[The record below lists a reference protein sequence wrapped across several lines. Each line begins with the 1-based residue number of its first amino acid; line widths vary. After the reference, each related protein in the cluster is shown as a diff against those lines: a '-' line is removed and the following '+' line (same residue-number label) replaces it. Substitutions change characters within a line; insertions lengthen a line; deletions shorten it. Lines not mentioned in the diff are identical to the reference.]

1 VFVRALSRAKIKF
14 GLIMQ
19 EIVLI
24 YPTSDGSREIAVE
37 GEKMSFGRGSEADF
51 RFEDD
56 GLSRLHATVYR
67 DGDDVWIVDENS
79 TNGTF
84 VNGEKVASS
93 GKPLKNGDAIKI
105 GHYTTLRVS
114 IAAEQ
119 AISRAAIANQ
129 ADSSKKTA
137 ESASS
142 SVNASYFLPLA
153 VIGIAVLVITASAVF
168 IGVTSGSGSESK
180 GNIAERAEEY
190 DTPPVS
196 DNDDVSNQKTPTP
209 TPKNENSNAARE
221 IADNS
226 ISDVPENEVPENTNF
241 LSGQK
246 YPDLTDSE
254 KSKYV
259 EVKALKVAR
268 MIGNSESKSIPPAA
282 VEKIKAWVDGYAKR
296 INTKSIGG
304 CRFGDNLQVTYER
317 ASKNAPFIIRA
328 FNARGIDPQI
338 GLYLAMIESEHCVC
352 LQSPTGPLGMF
363 QFTQATGRLHG
374 LNIKPGASPANPD
387 ERCEPEPSARAAS
400 SYMKALTLRFGTG
413 PLSVPLAIG
422 SYNSGEGG
430 LSTNLKA
437 ALEKNE
443 SQERS
448 FWTLI
453 ANADSLSKQFQ
464 LENVKY
470 VPKFFAAAIIG
481 ENPQDFGLKLQ
492 KLSTYTE

>member
-1 VFVRALSRAKIKF
+1 
-14 GLIMQ
+14 MQ
-19 EIVLI
+19 EVVLI
-24 YPTSDGSREIAVE
+24 YPTPEGSQEIAIE

-56 GLSRLHATVYR
+56 GLSRLHSTIYR
-67 DGDDVWIVDENS
+67 DGENVWIVDENS

-84 VNGEKVASS
+84 VNGEKVGSS
-93 GKPLKNGDAIKI
+93 GTALKNGDAVKI
-105 GHYTTLRVS
+105 GHYTTLKVRINVGQS
-114 IAAEQ
+114 GSSEI
-119 AISRAAIANQ
+119 ISA
-129 ADSSKKTA
+129 KTA
-137 ESASS
+137 TVSASS
-142 SVNASYFLPLA
+142 STNSSYFLPLA
-153 VIGIAVLVITASAVF
+153 IIGIALLVITASAVF
-168 IGVTSGSGSESK
+168 IGITVNGGGKSNVVKTDEK
-180 GNIAERAEEY
+180 Y
-190 DTPPVS
+190 DTPVS
-196 DNDDVSNQKTPTP
+196 SDEKTDEDNDKSPTPTP
-209 TPKNENSNAARE
+209 MPKNENSKSVE
-221 IADNS
+221 IVEDKTDLTNS
-226 ISDVPENEVPENTNF
+226 PESGNTGTGNID
-241 LSGQK
+241 LSGKK
-246 YPDLTDSE
+246 YLDLSDSE

-259 EVKALKVAR
+259 EAKTLKVAR

-282 VEKIKAWVDGYAKR
+282 VEKIKSWVDGYARR
-296 INTKSIGG
+296 INTKSLSG

-374 LNIKPGASPANPD
+374 LNIRPGASPSNPD
-387 ERCEPEPSARAAS
+387 ERCEPEPAARAAS

-448 FWTLI
+448 VWTLM
-453 ANADSLSKQFQ
+453 ANAESLSKQYQ

-470 VPKFFAAAIIG
+470 VPKFFAAAIVG
-481 ENPQDFGLKLQ
+481 ENPPDFGLKLQ
-492 KLSTYTE
+492 PLSTYSK

>member
-1 VFVRALSRAKIKF
+1 
-14 GLIMQ
+14 MQ
-19 EIVLI
+19 EVVLI

-37 GEKMSFGRGSEADF
+37 GEKMTFGRGSEADF

-67 DGDDVWIVDENS
+67 EGDDVWIVDENS

-84 VNGEKVASS
+84 VNGEKVGSS
-93 GKPLKNGDAIKI
+93 GTPLKNGDAIKI

-119 AISRAAIANQ
+119 AISKAAVLNA
-129 ADSSKKTA
+129 ADSTKKTA
-137 ESASS
+137 ESASLS
-142 SVNASYFLPLA
+142 ATPSYFLPLA
-153 VIGIAVLVITASAVF
+153 VIGVAVLVITASAVF
-168 IGVTSGSGSESK
+168 IGVTSGSENK
-180 GNIAERAEEY
+180 GNLAERAEEF

-196 DNDDVSNQKTPTP
+196 GNDDESNKKTPTP
-209 TPKNENSNAARE
+209 TPKNENSNTTRE
-221 IADNS
+221 IEDNS
-226 ISDVPENEVPENTNF
+226 ISDLPENENEVPEDTNF
-241 LSGQK
+241 LSGKK
-246 YPDLTDSE
+246 YPDLSDSE
-254 KSKYV
+254 KSKYI
-259 EVKALKVAR
+259 EGKALKVAR

-282 VEKIKAWVDGYAKR
+282 VEKIKAWVDGYARR
-296 INTKSIGG
+296 INTKSLGG

-374 LNIKPGASPANPD
+374 LNIKPGASTVNPD

-430 LSTNLKA
+430 LSENLRK
-437 ALEKNE
+437 ALEKSE

>member
-1 VFVRALSRAKIKF
+1 
-14 GLIMQ
+14 MQ
-19 EIVLI
+19 EVVLI
-24 YPTSDGSREIAVE
+24 YPTSEGSREIAVE
-37 GEKMSFGRGSEADF
+37 GEKLSFGRGSEADF

-67 DGDDVWIVDENS
+67 DRDAVWIVDENS

-84 VNGEKVASS
+84 VNGEKTGSS
-93 GKPLKNGDAIKI
+93 GTPLKNGDAVKI
-105 GHYTTLRVS
+105 GHYTTLQVR
-114 IAAEQ
+114 IAAKQEGAQ
-119 AISRAAIANQ
+119 AV
-129 ADSSKKTA
+129 SSVTYAEKKTA
-137 ESASS
+137 VSS
-142 SVNASYFLPLA
+142 MANPSYLLPLA

-168 IGVTSGSGSESK
+168 IGVTSGGENK
-180 GNIAERAEEY
+180 GNIVKKTEEF
-190 DTPPVS
+190 DTPLFS
-196 DNDDVSNQKTPTP
+196 ENENDESNKKTPTP
-209 TPKNENSNAARE
+209 TPKNENSNRVE
-221 IADNS
+221 IIEDNS
-226 ISDVPENEVPENTNF
+226 NLTNSPVGDNSTAEIINLPGGKKYLD
-241 LSGQK
+241 LS
-246 YPDLTDSE
+246 DSE

-282 VEKIKAWVDGYAKR
+282 VEKIKAWVDGYARR
-296 INTKSIGG
+296 INTKSLSG

-374 LNIKPGASPANPD
+374 LNIRPGASPANPD
-387 ERCEPEPSARAAS
+387 ERCEPEPAARAAS
-400 SYMKALTLRFGTG
+400 SYMKALMLRFGTG
-413 PLSVPLAIG
+413 PLSVPLAVG

-448 FWTLI
+448 FWTLV
-453 ANADSLSKQFQ
+453 ANAESLSKQFQ

-470 VPKFFAAAIIG
+470 VPKFFAAAIVG

-492 KLSTYTE
+492 KLSTYSN

>member
-1 VFVRALSRAKIKF
+1 
-14 GLIMQ
+14 M
-19 EIVLI
+19 LI
-24 YPTSDGSREIAVE
+24 YPTSEGSREIAVE
-37 GEKMSFGRGSEADF
+37 GEKLSFGRGSEADF

-56 GLSRLHATVYR
+56 GLSRLHSTIYR
-67 DGDDVWIVDENS
+67 DGNYVWVVDENS

-84 VNGEKVASS
+84 VNGEKVTSS
-93 GKPLKNGDAIKI
+93 GTPLKNGDTIKI

-114 IAAEQ
+114 IAAK
-119 AISRAAIANQ
+119 Q
-129 ADSSKKTA
+129 ADFDPAQSSETDSGKKTA
-137 ESASS
+137 VSS
-142 SVNASYFLPLA
+142 TANPSYLLPLA

-168 IGVTSGSGSESK
+168 IGVTSIGESK
-180 GNIAERAEEY
+180 GNIAKKTNEY
-190 DTPPVS
+190 DTPLIS
-196 DNDDVSNQKTPTP
+196 ENDNESNKKTPTP
-209 TPKNENSNAARE
+209 TPKNENSNSVE
-221 IADNS
+221 VIEDNTNLTDLPANEN
-226 ISDVPENEVPENTNF
+226 DVPENIDFPSGKKYLD
-241 LSGQK
+241 LS
-246 YPDLTDSE
+246 DAE

-282 VEKIKAWVDGYAKR
+282 VEKIKAWVDGFARR
-296 INTKSIGG
+296 INTKSLSG

-328 FNARGIDPQI
+328 FNGRGIDPQI

-374 LNIKPGASPANPD
+374 LNIKPGASPSNPD
-387 ERCEPEPSARAAS
+387 ERCEPEPAARAAS

-453 ANADSLSKQFQ
+453 ANAESLSKQFQ

-470 VPKFFAAAIIG
+470 VPKFFAAAIVG

>member
-1 VFVRALSRAKIKF
+1 
-14 GLIMQ
+14 MQ
-19 EIVLI
+19 EVVLI
-24 YPTSDGSREIAVE
+24 YPTSEGSREIAVE
-37 GEKMSFGRGSEADF
+37 GERLSFGRGSEADL

-56 GLSRLHATVYR
+56 GLSRLHATIYR
-67 DGDDVWIVDENS
+67 DGEYVWIVDENS

-84 VNGEKVASS
+84 VNGDKVGAN
-93 GKPLKNGDAIKI
+93 GTPLRDGDAIKI
-105 GHYTTLRVS
+105 GHFTTLKVRM
-114 IAAEQ
+114 AAQEE
-119 AISRAAIANQ
+119 APRAAVSNPANS
-129 ADSSKKTA
+129 AKTTPVA
-137 ESASS
+137 AAA
-142 SVNASYFLPLA
+142 NPSYFLPL
-153 VIGIAVLVITASAVF
+153 VITGIAVLVITASAVF
-168 IGVTSGSGSESK
+168 IGVTSGGGK
-180 GNIAERAEEY
+180 GNAAAKTDEY
-190 DTPPVS
+190 ETPLFSGNDTDKNVK
-196 DNDDVSNQKTPTP
+196 KTPTP
-209 TPKNENSNAARE
+209 TPKNESSNTVEIIEDNTSLTNSPVGDNSNT
-221 IADNS
+221 
-226 ISDVPENEVPENTNF
+226 ENINLP
-241 LSGQK
+241 GGKK
-246 YPDLTDSE
+246 YLDLPDSE
-254 KSKYV
+254 RNKYV
-259 EVKALKVAR
+259 EARALKVAR

-282 VEKIKAWVDGYAKR
+282 VEKIKAWVDGYARR
-296 INTKSIGG
+296 INTQSLSG
-304 CRFGDNLQVTYER
+304 CRFGDNLQATYGR

-374 LNIKPGASPANPD
+374 LNIKPGASQSNPD
-387 ERCEPEPSARAAS
+387 ERCEPEAAARAAS
-400 SYMKALTLRFGTG
+400 SYMKALMLRFGTG

-453 ANADSLSKQFQ
+453 ANAENLSKQFQ

-470 VPKFFAAAIIG
+470 VPKFFAAAIVG

-492 KLSTYTE
+492 KLSTYSN